1 MSTVAAF
8 PAAKTAEEVQ
18 DRFEKQRNKP
28 QKSLIRDV
36 ANNRKGKSTKLNS
49 KEIEDLLSK
58 ISEKNP
64 DVSDSYWEEL
74 LDDVNDLFDED

>member
-1 MSTVAAF
+1 M
-8 PAAKTAEEVQ
+8 Q

-28 QKSLIRDV
+28 EKSLIRDV
-36 ANNRKGKSTKLNS
+36 ANNRKGKTTKLNS
-49 KEIEDLLSK
+49 QEIEDLLSK
-58 ISEKNP
+58 ISDKNP

>member
-1 MSTVAAF
+1 MLRII
-8 PAAKTAEEVQ
+8 E
-18 DRFEKQRNKP
+18 R
-28 QKSLIRDV
+28 
-36 ANNRKGKSTKLNS
+36 GKSTKLNS